1 MNKIF
6 KYIADF
12 FRVQSLGRA
21 LLFRVLIFSSVITL
35 LLTIFQILMEYR
47 DGTRV
52 IERQIDQV
60 LGTVEDSLANS
71 IWMINEE
78 QIKLHLKGL
87 SQYPAV
93 SSVYLVTDSNDEF
106 LLNGNYTP
114 THPMVKNVEL
124 NYNDGDKK
132 RKLGDLAIT
141 LSLEPL
147 FSTLRSRI
155 AVILFGNAI
164 KTFLVSLFI
173 LSLYRSLIGKHL
185 ESIARYTSA
194 LDADHL
200 DNPLVLDRIPLNKDE
215 IQSISSAINKM
226 REQLKEDFQILED
239 ERRALLESESR
250 IETVSSNLP
259 GFIFQLRGNWKSVS
273 ITFLSEG
280 LYRYFGIDPVA
291 HRQDL
296 NAAARYFEKGQ
307 WNMILED
314 SRKQLMSQGRY
325 IEDTPIVIEG
335 DQRKWIRIIINCDK
349 TSLGDYIFNG
359 LVIDIT
365 AQKELE
371 IHRLAMEQ
379 RMANQQK
386 MEALGTLSSGIAHN
400 FNNIIQG
407 ISNTLFL
414 LRKER
419 SQEQKATILERGE
432 SFLSQGKSLVE
443 NILTYG
449 RTQENK
455 AETYDI
461 VAVIKE
467 TVELFKSSIS
477 SHHMVKTSLPK
488 SVIEVKGDRG
498 LFAQAILNLLINADH
513 AIENGPGEIK
523 VEASVSDLDHVI
535 VCVSDNGHG
544 INSNHLSRIF
554 DPFFTTK
561 PLGVGTGLGL
571 YFVYN
576 VVSEHHG
583 KISVSSTS
591 NVGTTFK
598 MDIPKVGSL
607 KADQDENPFAQKR
620 KICLVDDHEAL
631 TEMLKE
637 ALERKNCDV
646 FTFNDPNHALKSMKN
661 QSYDFVISDQNM
673 PGMLGNDF
681 AWKVKDSGFNGR
693 FILISGNP
701 TVREHEGSVIHAT
714 LRKPFKLQEL
724 LDVLDSFN
732 KV

>member
-1 MNKIF
+1 MKKIF
-6 KYIADF
+6 KHLSDF
-12 FRVQSLGRA
+12 IRLQSLGRA
-21 LLFRVLIFSSVITL
+21 LLIRVLIFSSVITL

-93 SSVYLVTDSNDEF
+93 SSVYLITDSSDEF
-106 LLNGNYTP
+106 LLEGNYTP

-124 NYNDGDKK
+124 YFNDGDRK
-132 RKLGDLAIT
+132 RKLGALTIT

-147 FSTLRSRI
+147 YSALRSRVAI
-155 AVILFGNAI
+155 ILLGNAL

-194 LDADHL
+194 LDAEHL
-200 DNPLVLDRIPLNKDE
+200 DSPLVLERTPYGQDE
-215 IQSISSAINKM
+215 IHSITSAINKM

-259 GFIFQLRGNWKSVS
+259 GFIFQLRGSWRHVS

-296 NAAARYFEKGQ
+296 SAAAKYFEKGQ

-314 SRKQLMSQGRY
+314 SRKQLMAKGRY
-325 IEDTPIVIEG
+325 IEDTPILIDT
-335 DQRKWIRIIINCDK
+335 DQRRWIRIIVNCDK
-349 TSLGDYIFNG
+349 TPAGDYIFNG

-371 IHRLAMEQ
+371 LHRLAMEQ

-414 LRKER
+414 LRKDR
-419 SQEQKATILERGE
+419 SPEQRTTILHRGE

-449 RTQENK
+449 RAQENK

-461 VAVIKE
+461 IAVIRE

-477 SHHMVKTSLPK
+477 SHHEIKVKLGNSA
-488 SVIEVKGDRG
+488 VDVKGDRG
-498 LFAQAILNLLINADH
+498 LFAQAMLNLLINADH
-513 AIENGPGEIK
+513 AIEKGAGEIT
-523 VEASVSDLDHVI
+523 VEAKEDGNGKVV
-535 VCVSDNGHG
+535 VTVSDNGHG
-544 INSNHLSRIF
+544 INSAHLSRIF

-576 VVSEHHG
+576 VVSEHRG
-583 KISVSSTS
+583 KINVSSTV
-591 NVGTTFK
+591 NVGTTFEIV
-598 MDIPKVGSL
+598 IPKVGSENDSL
-607 KADQDENPFAQKR
+607 EEKAFKVKR

-646 FTFNDPNHALKSMKN
+646 HTFNDPNLALKSIKLER
-661 QSYDFVISDQNM
+661 YDFVISDQNM

-681 AWKVKDSGFNGR
+681 AWKVKDSGFTGR

-701 TVREHEGSVIHAT
+701 TVREHEGNVIHAT

-732 KV
+732 RV

>member
-1 MNKIF
+1 MKKIF
-6 KYIADF
+6 KYISDF
-12 FRVQSLGRA
+12 IRIQSLGRA
-21 LLFRVLIFSSVITL
+21 LLIRVLVFSSVITL

-52 IERQIDQV
+52 IESQIDQV

-93 SSVYLVTDSNDEF
+93 SSVYLLTDSGDEF
-106 LLNGNYTP
+106 LLEGNYIP
-114 THPMVKNVEL
+114 SHPMIKNEDL
-124 NYNDGDKK
+124 HYADGDKL
-132 RKLGDLAIT
+132 RKLGDLTIT

-147 FSTLRSRI
+147 YSTLRSRVAI
-155 AVILFGNAI
+155 ILLSNAL

-185 ESIARYTSA
+185 ESIAGYTSA
-194 LDADHL
+194 LDAEHL
-200 DNPLVLDRIPLNKDE
+200 DSPLVLDRIPYDQDE
-215 IQSISSAINKM
+215 IYSITSAINKM

-259 GFIFQLRGNWKSVS
+259 GFIFQLRGNWKHVN

-296 NAAARYFEKGQ
+296 NAASNYFEKGQ
-307 WNMILED
+307 WKMILED
-314 SRKQLMSQGRY
+314 SKKQLMAQGRY
-325 IEDTPIVIEG
+325 IEDTPVLIDT

-349 TSLGDYIFNG
+349 TTVGDYIFNG

-371 IHRLAMEQ
+371 LHRLAMEQ

-414 LRKER
+414 LKKDR
-419 SQEQKATILERGE
+419 SPEQRATILERGE

-455 AETYDI
+455 AEAYDI
-461 VAVIKE
+461 IAVIKE

-477 SHHMVKTSLPK
+477 SQHEIKINLTDT
-488 SVIEVKGDRG
+488 VIDVKGDRG

-513 AIENGPGEIK
+513 AIEKGNGEILIEAALEDDDK
-523 VEASVSDLDHVI
+523 VKVTVK
-535 VCVSDNGHG
+535 DNGQG
-544 INSNHLSRIF
+544 INSTHLPRIF

-583 KISVSSTS
+583 KINVSSKVDNGTS
-591 NVGTTFK
+591 FEIL
-598 MDIPKVGSL
+598 IPKMGSEKVL
-607 KADQDENPFAQKR
+607 LDEKAFKEKR

-637 ALERKNCDV
+637 ALERKNCEV
-646 FTFNDPNHALKSMKN
+646 LSFNDPNLALKSIKAER
-661 QSYDFVISDQNM
+661 YDFVISDQNM

-681 AWKVKDSGFNGR
+681 AWKVKDSGFTGH
-693 FILISGNP
+693 FVLISGNP
-701 TVREHEGSVIHAT
+701 TVREHEGNVIHAT

-724 LDVLDSFN
+724 IDVLDSFN

>member
-1 MNKIF
+1 MKIF
-6 KYIADF
+6 KYIGDF

-21 LLFRVLIFSSVITL
+21 MLLRVLIFSSLITL

-60 LGTVEDSLANS
+60 LGTIEDSLANS

-78 QIKLHLKGL
+78 QIKLQLKGL

-93 SSVYLVTDSNDEF
+93 SSVYLMTDSGDEF

-114 THPMVKNVEL
+114 SHPMVKNVEL
-124 NYNDGDKK
+124 YFNDSEKK
-132 RKLGDLAIT
+132 RKLGDLTIT

-155 AVILFGNAI
+155 AVILLGNAL

-185 ESIARYTSA
+185 ESVARYTST

-200 DNPLVLDRIPLNKDE
+200 DNPLVLQRTPFHQDE

-259 GFIFQLRGNWKSVS
+259 GFIFQLRGNWKQVNV
-273 ITFLSEG
+273 TFLSEG

-296 NAAARYFEKGQ
+296 TSAAKYFEKGQ

-314 SRKQLMSQGRY
+314 SKKQLMSQGRY
-325 IEDTPIVIEG
+325 IEDTPIVVEG
-335 DQRKWIRIIINCDK
+335 EQRKWIRIIIKCDK
-349 TSLGDYIFNG
+349 TPAGDYIFNG

-371 IHRLAMEQ
+371 LHRLAMEQ

-414 LRKER
+414 LRKDR
-419 SQEQKATILERGE
+419 SQEQRTTILERGE

-449 RTQENK
+449 RAQENR
-455 AETYDI
+455 AEAYDI
-461 VAVIKE
+461 IAVIKE

-477 SHHMVKTSLPK
+477 SHHTIKTNLTEESIL
-488 SVIEVKGDRG
+488 VKGDRG

-513 AIENGPGEIK
+513 AIENGPGEIT
-523 VEASVSDLDHVI
+523 VTAANYTADMIHISVR
-535 VCVSDNGHG
+535 DNGQG
-544 INSNHLSRIF
+544 ISNSHLSRIF

-576 VVSEHHG
+576 VISEHRG
-583 KISVSSTS
+583 KITVDSTTGS
-591 NVGTTFK
+591 GTTFT
-598 MDIPKVGSL
+598 MELPRVGIKSESS
-607 KADQDENPFAQKR
+607 AEQVFEEKR

-637 ALERKNCDV
+637 ALERKNCEV
-646 FTFNDPNHALKSMKN
+646 HTYNDPNLALKSMKLE
-661 QSYDFVISDQNM
+661 SYDFVISDQNM

-681 AWKVKDSGFNGR
+681 AWKVKESGFDGR

-701 TVREHEGSVIHAT
+701 TVREHEGHVIHAT

-732 KV
+732 RV